1 MRNSLRIFRVRGIDI
16 RMHITFP
23 LILVWAAVQ
32 FGLLNQQGIQGAIF
46 GITVTLILFVIVVLH
61 ELGHSLA
68 ALKYGVPVKEIVL
81 LPIGGVA
88 QLAKMPDRPIEEF
101 VIAAAGPLVNFAIAV
116 LLGLIAIVAGVDFG
130 LGNLSL
136 TFSRLIGASTQS
148 IFAYVFISNIFLGV
162 FNLLPAFPMDGGR
175 ILRALLATQ
184 MDHSR
189 ATVIAVA
196 IGQGLA
202 WLLGLWG
209 LLGGGLFVVVIA
221 VFILLGAGQEGQL
234 VRIRRVFDG
243 LKVQDAFS
251 RGVESLSPSSSL
263 QQAVNLTLKSMQSD
277 FPVCENGELLGLLTH
292 NRLIEAINDHPPD
305 TTVEKVMNT
314 EIPGVEPQEG
324 LFQVQQLLAELG
336 LDALPVVDHGAFL
349 GLITSRDLNE
359 VYQFFSNRPDLL
371 SISETA

>member
-209 LLGGGLFVVVIA
+209 LLGGG
-221 VFILLGAGQEGQL
+221 
-234 VRIRRVFDG
+234 RVFDG

-371 SISETA
+371 SISQTA